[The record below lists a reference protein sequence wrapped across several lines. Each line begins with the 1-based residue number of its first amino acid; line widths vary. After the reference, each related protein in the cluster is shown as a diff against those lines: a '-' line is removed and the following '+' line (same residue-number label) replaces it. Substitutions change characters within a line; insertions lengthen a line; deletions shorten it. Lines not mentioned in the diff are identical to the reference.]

1 MTLTMHTA
9 RNRLALIWFAGGG
22 VCFLVLLFISFFAG
36 KVDLS
41 KVDLVGLWDWFLPA
55 IVPNLSLII
64 GVLVFTHRQR
74 DSGEMLVDSFLYRLA
89 FWLSLLYVLLLLLP
103 LVFFPLTGKSLPDL
117 LSISRLWLAAIQGL
131 ATGVLGAFF
140 VRQESKT

>member
-1 MTLTMHTA
+1 MTLTMDAA
-9 RNRLALIWFAGGG
+9 RKRLALVWFAGGG
-22 VCFLVLLFISFFAG
+22 VSFLVLLFISYFARTL
-36 KVDLS
+36 DLI
-41 KVDLVGLWDWFLPA
+41 GLWDWFLPA

-74 DSGEMLVDSFLYRLA
+74 ASGEMLVDTFLYRLA

-103 LVFFPLTGKSLPDL
+103 LMFFPLTGKPLPEL
-117 LSISRLWLAAIQGL
+117 LNISRLWLAAIQGL

-140 VRQESKT
+140 VRHDGKT

>member
-1 MTLTMHTA
+1 MTLSMHAA
-9 RNRLALIWFAGGG
+9 RKRLALVWFAGSG
-22 VCFLVLLFISFFAG
+22 VCFLVLLIISFFGG
-36 KVDLS
+36 KT
-41 KVDLVGLWDWFLPA
+41 DLVGLWDWFLPA

-74 DSGEMLVDSFLYRLA
+74 ASGEMLVDTFLYRLA

-117 LSISRLWLAAIQGL
+117 LNISRLWLAAIQGL

-140 VRQESKT
+140 VRQDGKT

>member
-22 VCFLVLLFISFFAG
+22 VCFLVLLFISFFA
-36 KVDLS
+36 KKIDLM
-41 KVDLVGLWDWFLPA
+41 GLWDWFLPA

-103 LVFFPLTGKSLPDL
+103 LLFFPLTGKSLPEL
-117 LSISRLWLAAIQGL
+117 LNISRLWLAAIQGL